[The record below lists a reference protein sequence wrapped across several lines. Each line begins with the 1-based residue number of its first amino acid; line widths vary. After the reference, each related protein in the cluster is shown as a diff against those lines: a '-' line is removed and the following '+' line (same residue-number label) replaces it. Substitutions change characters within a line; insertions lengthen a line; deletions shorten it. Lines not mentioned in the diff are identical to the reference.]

1 MSILHDIPGG
11 SALFD
16 WFGYTA
22 TFHDGELPEIRF
34 TGKGDGL
41 LRIHARNMTDVM
53 DDAGHFI
60 LDQHMVV
67 TLTLQGVSQINRTSF
82 DTMPGIILHMYFS
95 RADENFR
102 IRWRPAPGWKG
113 SPRQGSCRSAW
124 NRESP
129 GSAGCDAGS
138 GPGHSSGRAQSP
150 EGSGRKG
157 GARRPVRVR
166 RPVAIRR

>member
-102 IRWRPAPGWKG
+102 IRWEA
-113 SPRQGSCRSAW
+113 
-124 NRESP
+124 
-129 GSAGCDAGS
+129 
-138 GPGHSSGRAQSP
+138 SSGM
-150 EGSGRKG
+150 EGVTE
-157 GARRPVRVR
+157 ARQLSISLEPGEPR
-166 RPVAIRR
+166 